1 MSERAH
7 EVWVVDD
14 DPSIRRALARTL
26 SASDYRVSVYGDGA
40 EVIERLE
47 GGARAGCVV
56 LDLLM
61 PGTDGL
67 SLQARLNELSEPP
80 GVVFLT
86 GHGDIP
92 ATVRAMK
99 SGATEFLTK
108 PVDEADLLR
117 AVGEALA
124 RAVSAEAS
132 GQERRRVRDRLGTLT
147 PREREVMELVV
158 RGRLNKQIARELGTV
173 EQTVKVHRGRV
184 MRKMGVESV
193 AALVTMLERYAD
205 GGVRRE
211 GGAGLHQGPIQGRV
225 GRG

>member
-1 MSERAH
+1 MPERAH

-47 GGARAGCVV
+47 GGARAGCVI

-67 SLQARLNELSEPP
+67 SLQARLNELAEPP

-124 RAVSAEAS
+124 RTVAAEAI

-158 RGRLNKQIARELGTV
+158 RGHLNKQIARDLGTV

-205 GGVRRE
+205 GGFRR
-211 GGAGLHQGPIQGRV
+211 
-225 GRG
+225 